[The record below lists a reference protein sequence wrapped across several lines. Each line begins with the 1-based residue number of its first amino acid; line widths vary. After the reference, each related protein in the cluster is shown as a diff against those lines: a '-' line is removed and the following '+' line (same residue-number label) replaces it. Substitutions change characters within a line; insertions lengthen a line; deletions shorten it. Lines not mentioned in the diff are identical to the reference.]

1 MSTVNKYKI
10 CVYAICKDEEQFVEA
25 WIKSMSEA
33 DKIVVLDTGSTDKT
47 ISKLKKAGADVY
59 KENIIPWRFDTARN
73 RSLELVPDDIDI
85 CVCVDL
91 DERFE
96 AGWRGI
102 LEKAWNSDTKRAQ
115 YRYTWNFNPDGSEGV
130 VFWIDKIH
138 ARHGFHWEHPVH
150 EVLAYTGAEPCNTVC
165 AEGIQLNH
173 YADTTKSRAQYLPLL
188 EMSVKEAPYDD
199 RNMHYLGR
207 EYMFRGEWDK
217 CINTL
222 KHHLSMPKAQWKD
235 ERCASMRY
243 IARSYLQKGN
253 REEAK
258 TWYYKSI
265 AEAPYLR
272 EPYIDFANMMY
283 EEKDWYGVIYF
294 TQCAL
299 KIGERPRTYIC
310 EAGAWGS
317 VPYDLLSLGYYYTE
331 AYEKALE
338 SVNKALEFSPQDE
351 RLLSNKKIMEAA
363 VKTNQSV

>member
-1 MSTVNKYKI
+1 MNKYKI
-10 CVYAICKDEEQFVEA
+10 CVYAICKNEEQFVES
-25 WIKSMSEA
+25 WVKSMNEA
-33 DKIVVLDTGSTDKT
+33 DKIIVLDTGSEDKT
-47 ISKLKKAGADVY
+47 VSKLKNAGADVY
-59 KENIIPWRFDTARN
+59 EEKIIPWRFDTARN

-96 AGWRGI
+96 PGWREM
-102 LEKAWNSDTKRAQ
+102 LEKSWKSDTKRAQ

-150 EVLAYTGAEPCNTVC
+150 EVLAYTGTEPCNTVY
-165 AEGIQLNH
+165 ADGIQLNH
-173 YADTTKSRAQYLPLL
+173 YADPTKSRSQYLPLL
-188 EMSVKEAPYDD
+188 ELSVKEAPDDD
-199 RNMHYLGR
+199 RNTHYLGR

-217 CINTL
+217 CIDTL
-222 KHHLSMPKAQWKD
+222 KRHLSMPKAQWKD

-253 REEAK
+253 HEEAK
-258 TWYYKSI
+258 VWYYKSI

-272 EPYIDFANMMY
+272 EPYMDFANMMY
-283 EEKDWYGVIYF
+283 EEKDWYGVLYF

-299 KIGERPRTYIC
+299 KIKERPRTYIC

-317 VPYDLLSLGYYYTE
+317 APYDLLSLGYYYTG
-331 AYEKALE
+331 AYNKALE
-338 SVNKALEFSPQDE
+338 AANKALEFSPEDE
-351 RLLSNKKIMEAA
+351 RLLNNKKIME
-363 VKTNQSV
+363 SVASGQFHS